1 MDQIEESDKRIEEN
15 NTMMKKQ
22 DGDDED
28 DFDEDDEKL
37 IKEENKGEYELQ
49 LSVAELLGILFKTHA
64 QLCGPLLDGLFAKT
78 LRETVSSPI
87 KQKKKF
93 ALFILDDMVEFLGQ
107 GIGEKFT
114 DVSQALLAFA
124 NNQSPALRQASV
136 YGIGLMAQNCG
147 PLFAS
152 VSSNSL
158 QQLKVAIEI
167 EKPAKDAA
175 GKNKE
180 KQWRHA
186 RDNAISALGKVI
198 RYQSESIDTNAV
210 VPSWVQLMPITT
222 DVEEAKI
229 QGDIFADLLSSGPDL
244 VLGANRERLDHCVSI
259 IAELLNTKL
268 STEASRQKLV
278 NLVKSMSSDGNLGP
292 AFQASYNKLSQEAKN
307 RMEKACQ

>member
-1 MDQIEESDKRIEEN
+1 MDKVKESDERIKEN
-15 NTMMKKQ
+15 NDMMKKQ

-49 LSVAELLGILFKTHA
+49 LSVAELIGILFKTHS
-64 QLCGPLLDGLFAKT
+64 QLCGPLIDGLFATT
-78 LRETVSSPI
+78 LRETVVSPI

-93 ALFILDDMVEFLGQ
+93 ALFILDDMVEFLGE
-107 GIGEKFT
+107 GIGAKFS

-152 VSSNSL
+152 VSANSL
-158 QQLKVAIEI
+158 QQLRAAIEI

-198 RYQSESIDTNAV
+198 RYQSGTIDTNQV
-210 VPSWVQLMPITT
+210 VPSWVQLMPIVT

-229 QGDIFADLLSSGPDL
+229 QGDIFADLLASGAEL
-244 VLGANRERLDHCVSI
+244 VLGASRERLDHTVYI
-259 IAELLNTKL
+259 IGELLNNKL
-268 STEASRQKLV
+268 STPETREKLV
-278 NLVKSMSSDGNLGP
+278 NLVKGMSSDANLGP
-292 AFQASYNKLSQEAKN
+292 AF
-307 RMEKACQ
+307 